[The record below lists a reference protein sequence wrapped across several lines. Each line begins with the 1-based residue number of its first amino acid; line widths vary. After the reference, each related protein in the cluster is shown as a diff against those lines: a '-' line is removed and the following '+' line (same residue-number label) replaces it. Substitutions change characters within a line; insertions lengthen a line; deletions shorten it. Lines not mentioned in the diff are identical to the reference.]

1 MNDFWMNEDVSE
13 FHISCTVIS
22 TSSGG
27 NVVMVKDNDGPG
39 AGTANVNLNGKKF
52 KKNRMDFSKKNTST
66 AVSGLDW
73 ELNV

>member
-27 NVVMVKDNDGPG
+27 NVVMVEDNDGPG
-39 AGTANVNLNGKKF
+39 ARTANVDLNGKKLKKRNGLF
-52 KKNRMDFSKKNTST
+52 KKKHIDYGER
-66 AVSGLDW
+66 A
-73 ELNV
+73 